1 MSKLVLEDETYK
13 ILGACIQVHKQLGNG
28 FAENIYRE
36 ALAKELTKSE
46 IPFEQE
52 KKLPIF
58 YNGSPLNNYLVAD
71 FVCFDTIILDI
82 KSLGFIPQTLKQQ
95 VLKFLKLT
103 NLDISYIVNFGEK
116 SLTWKRYI
124 NT

>member
-1 MSKLVLEDETYK
+1 V
-13 ILGACIQVHKQLGNG
+13 
-28 FAENIYRE
+28 YRE
-36 ALAKELTKSE
+36 ALAKELLKSE

-52 KKLPIF
+52 KKLPVF
-58 YNGSPLNNYLVAD
+58 YEGTQLDTYFVAD

-95 VLKFLKLT
+95 VLKFLKAT
-103 NLDISYIVNFGEK
+103 NLEIGYLVNFGEK
-116 SLTWKRYI
+116 NLTWKRYI